1 MLRVPVVPGSNEGHC
16 EEEARGELEDG
27 LAGEFRSQ
35 EASGADGADEGV
47 QATAR
52 TAEDGHCPG
61 AQTKL
66 AVGHAAVGR

>member
-1 MLRVPVVPGSNEGHC
+1 MVAGSDEGHC

-27 LAGEFRSQ
+27 LAGEFRPQ
-35 EASGADGADEGV
+35 EAAGADGADEGL

-52 TAEDGHCPG
+52 TAEDGDCAG

-66 AVGHAAVGR
+66 AVGHATVSR